1 MVFED
6 PTRKRWLYTVSTF
19 VSMVIGLAVIFGI
32 AIAGIIIIP
41 GLPMYH
47 ADGEKAV
54 SAVSASALPVVE
66 AIPPDMT
73 SKWRQEQNSSRP
85 SNLTPIS
92 QNLLFL
98 PQPKNDKLVSAY
110 VLQDEAN
117 SVKSLEANA
126 DKIDIA
132 YPDWFTIKEASCS
145 PEQNINQE
153 IKEIFAASSIY
164 TVPRLTNSDGVNV
177 YSDEFGSI
185 IRSSSL
191 RKCLLANI
199 IPKLKSHNAYG
210 LILDIDGLSEAESD
224 DFLRFVSELSNA
236 LHQNNLWLQVVVPA
250 GNRAYNID
258 VIKNYADFV
267 VIGLNGEHYTTS
279 KSGPI
284 ASQPWFTQAF
294 DYFYGLVPHEKIMVG
309 LGSYAYDWNLA
320 EEEPFAKS
328 LTYGQAVAL
337 AREAESLP
345 AFEAESLNMVFG
357 YRDRDNN
364 IHAVWMSD
372 GSVIWNQWNYVKDRD
387 IAGMALWRLGSE
399 DEIIWNFA
407 GQKNPDI
414 KPIKKPNPLYS
425 ISITGKPEIYRLSN
439 TPNNGEVALVIDAD
453 DYIQSARYEKL
464 PSGYELKSVGN
475 TENEKRLV
483 MIIDG
488 GPDPKHTP
496 EFLRLLDSHGI
507 KAVFFVTAKE
517 AQENTE
523 LLKSI
528 TDKGHLVGNRGG
540 EYVDANTISRQELV
554 DRVNETQKVIQ
565 RELLV
570 NTRLYLRQ
578 YHSFALP
585 ANTADAAHIKDISE
599 MGFFIVRANIDAQ
612 DWIAGITADE
622 IRSNIDQGLEE
633 TGPGTHFLAIQG
645 QGANSPETIK
655 ALESFIPQAKAA
667 GYEFAAIDEAIGVEK
682 KDIMPSLQE
691 EEALFARALQFVAGL
706 GSMIWPIVVV
716 LFVVTTIFSLIRIA
730 FMYYFASRS
739 QKRDKKKG
747 NPKVRWVSVLI
758 PAYNEEQTIGKTL
771 KALQRSHHKRFEA
784 LVIND
789 GSTDKTGQIV
799 EKFAESDTRIKLI
812 NKENGGKSS
821 ALNLGMRIAKY
832 EIVVTIDGDTILQPQ
847 TIDEIIIPFQ
857 DKEVDAVCGNV
868 EVGNVCNT
876 LTAFQALE
884 YITAQNFDRNA
895 LEEVNAINVVPGAT
909 GAWKRDKVLEIG
921 GYEDDTLTEDADLT
935 IKMLAEGGKIVYA
948 HNARSY
954 TEAPQTLSAL
964 AKQRF
969 RWSFGTFQCL
979 GKHRKLFFKGRVGWI
994 SLPNIFVFQIIFP
1007 LLAPIGDIVFLIALF
1022 TGAYGAIFW
1031 GYLFFTAMELISAFY
1046 AFHLDKKPKRL
1057 LLMAFVQRFYYRQ
1070 FLYITI
1076 IRAII
1081 AILRGKRYGW
1091 NKLDRLGTV
1100 LEPTS

>member
-6 PTRKRWLYTVSTF
+6 PTRKRWLYAVSTF

-32 AIAGIIIIP
+32 AIAGILIIP

-47 ADGEKAV
+47 AEDEKGM
-54 SAVSASALPVVE
+54 SAVSPSALPVVE
-66 AIPPDMT
+66 AIAPDMT

-85 SNLTPIS
+85 NDLVPVS
-92 QNLLFL
+92 QNLIFL

-110 VLQDEAN
+110 VLQNEAN
-117 SVKSLEANA
+117 SIKSLETNA

-132 YPDWFTIKEASCS
+132 YPDWFTIKQASCS
-145 PEQNINQE
+145 PELNINSKV
-153 IKEIFAASSIY
+153 KEVFTASSIY
-164 TVPRLTNSDGVNV
+164 TVPRLTNSDGLRVFHE
-177 YSDEFGSI
+177 EFASI
-185 IRSSSL
+185 IGSSSL
-191 RKCLLANI
+191 RKCLTENLVQT
-199 IPKLKSHNAYG
+199 LKKNNAYG
-210 LILDIDGLSEAESD
+210 LILDIDNLSEAESN
-224 DFLRFVSELSNA
+224 DFLRLVSELSYA
-236 LHQNNLWLQVVVPA
+236 LHQNNLWFQVVVPA

-258 VIKNYADFV
+258 VIKDYVDYV

-279 KSGPI
+279 ESGPI
-284 ASQPWFTQAF
+284 ASQPWFKQAF

-320 EEEPFAKS
+320 DEKPFAQS

-337 AREAESLP
+337 ARDAEALP
-345 AFEAESLNMVFG
+345 SFENQSLNMVFG
-357 YRDRDNN
+357 YRDKDNN

-372 GSVIWNQWNYVKDRD
+372 GSVIWNQWNYVKNMD

-399 DEIIWNFA
+399 DEVIWNFA
-407 GQKNPDI
+407 GKSSPNVQLI
-414 KPIKKPNPLYS
+414 KSPKPLYS
-425 ISITGKPEIYRLSN
+425 ISISGKPEIYRLSN
-439 TPNNGEVALVIDAD
+439 TPDSGEVSMVIDAD
-453 DYIQSARYEKL
+453 DYIQNARYNKL
-464 PSGYELKSVGN
+464 PSGYELKAVGESMGDN
-475 TENEKRLV
+475 KLV
-483 MIIDG
+483 MVIDG
-488 GPDPKHTP
+488 GPDPKWTP
-496 EFLRLLDSHGI
+496 EILKVLEKDKI

-517 AQENTE
+517 AQDNPE
-523 LLKSI
+523 LLQEI
-528 TDKGHLVGNRGG
+528 ARHGHLIGNRGG
-540 EYVDANTISRQELV
+540 EYVDANTVSRQELV

-599 MGFFIVRANIDAQ
+599 MGFFIVRANIDAK
-612 DWIAGITADE
+612 DWQAGITADQ
-622 IRSNIDQGLEE
+622 IRNNIDEGLKN
-633 TGPGTHFLAIQG
+633 TNAGTRFLAFQG
-645 QGANSPETIK
+645 QGPNSPETIK
-655 ALESFIPQAKAA
+655 ALQGFIPEAKAA
-667 GYEFAAIDEAIGVEK
+667 GYEFAGIDEAVGVEK
-682 KDIMPSLQE
+682 SDIMPSLQE
-691 EEALFARALQFVAGL
+691 EEALLARALQFVAGI
-706 GSMIWPIVVV
+706 GSMVWPVVVV

-730 FMYYFASRS
+730 FMYYFANRS
-739 QKRDKKKG
+739 QKRSQRKG

-771 KALQRSHHKRFEA
+771 SALQKSYHKRFEA

-789 GSTDKTGQIV
+789 GSTDNTSEIV
-799 EKFAESDTRIKLI
+799 EKFAEKDKRIKLI

-821 ALNLGMRIAKY
+821 ALNLGMRIARY

-847 TIDEIIIPFQ
+847 TIDEIIKPFQ
-857 DKEVDAVCGNV
+857 DKNVDAVCGNV

-909 GAWKRDKVLEIG
+909 GAWKREKVLEIG

-935 IKMLAEGGKIVYA
+935 IKMLAAGGKIVYA

-964 AKQRF
+964 SKQRF

-1046 AFHLDKKPKRL
+1046 AFHLDKKPKSL

-1100 LEPTS
+1100 LEPTT